1 MAGINMVHIPYK
13 GVGPATAAMLS
24 GQVKLMFDQ
33 LAVAYPLIKA
43 GKLNALAIASAER
56 SPIMPNLPTVAE
68 SGLPGF
74 DVTPWFGVVAPAGT
88 PAAVINRL
96 NSAIT
101 AVLKQPDVEALLAK
115 QGAQA
120 VHTTPEAFATFID
133 REIARWAR
141 VVKVS
146 GAHID

>member
-1 MAGINMVHIPYK
+1 MVHIPYK